1 MRREK
6 IPRRMAGLIACGERK
21 SRQSAAKVSQIQGIQ
36 HICSRP
42 GLFWNGAGRPVKPTG
57 SHTVVPPT
65 SDWAKGKM
73 AEDTLTTSGIGR
85 HGATRLPSVDVDSF
99 NIELKDDDG
108 FLGDRASKGAFRK
121 ILDTLRKP
129 LKKNGEDPLGSK
141 SAEAIGK
148 SGLDEA
154 LVGDDIGAA
163 ALVHGAIEEF
173 AQELAYVTRRFLK
186 TKGWADTERIVVG
199 GGFRESRVG
208 ELAIARTDII
218 LKAEDFKVEMVP
230 IRFDPDD
237 AGLIGCLHLAPSWI
251 FEAHDSILAVDIGGT
266 NIRCGV
272 VETRWKK
279 APDLSKASVWKSE
292 LWRHADDEPTREGT
306 VKRLVKMLKELI
318 AAADTEGL
326 KLAPFIGIAC
336 PGVINEDGSI
346 EKGAQNLPGNWESSK
361 FNLPTSLVE
370 AIPEIG
376 DHDTAVLMHND
387 GVAQGL
393 SEVPFMQDV
402 ERWGVLTIGTGL
414 GNARFTNRRKDK
426 GKSGNDDKDKDEKK
440 DKKSKD

>member
-1 MRREK
+1 
-6 IPRRMAGLIACGERK
+6 
-21 SRQSAAKVSQIQGIQ
+21 
-36 HICSRP
+36 
-42 GLFWNGAGRPVKPTG
+42 
-57 SHTVVPPT
+57 
-65 SDWAKGKM
+65 M
-73 AEDTLTTSGIGR
+73 AEDTVTTTGIAR
-85 HGATRLPSVDVDSF
+85 HGATRLPSVEVDSF

-108 FLGDRASKGAFRK
+108 FLGDRASKGAFRA
-121 ILDTLRKP
+121 ILDALRKP
-129 LKKNGEDPLGSK
+129 LKKNGDDPLGKK
-141 SAEAIGK
+141 SAEEIAK
-148 SGLDEA
+148 SELDEA
-154 LVGDDIGAA
+154 LVGDDIHAS

-173 AQELAYVTRRFLK
+173 AQELAHVTGKFLK
-186 TKGWADTERIVVG
+186 TKAWADTERIVVG
-199 GGFRESRVG
+199 GGFRQSRVG

-218 LKAEDFKVEMVP
+218 LKAEDFKVDLVP
-230 IRFDPDD
+230 IRFHPDD
-237 AGLIGCLHLAPSWI
+237 AGLIGTLHLAPSWI

-272 VETRWKK
+272 VETCWKK

-292 LWRHADDEPTREGT
+292 LWRHADDEPTRESA
-306 VKRLVKMLKELI
+306 VKRLVKMLKDLI
-318 AAADTEGL
+318 AASEKEGL

-361 FNLPTSLVE
+361 FNLPASLVE

-376 DHDTAVLMHND
+376 GHDTAVLMHND

-414 GNARFTNRRKDK
+414 GNARFTNRRKEN
-426 GKSGNDDKDKDEKK
+426 GNGKDEKK
-440 DKKSKD
+440 AKKSKD

>member
-1 MRREK
+1 
-6 IPRRMAGLIACGERK
+6 MADDAITTTGIA
-21 SRQSAAKVSQIQGIQ
+21 
-36 HICSRP
+36 
-42 GLFWNGAGRPVKPTG
+42 
-57 SHTVVPPT
+57 
-65 SDWAKGKM
+65 
-73 AEDTLTTSGIGR
+73 R

-99 NIELKDDDG
+99 NIELKDDEG

-121 ILDTLRKP
+121 ILDGLRKP
-129 LKKNGEDPLGSK
+129 LKKNGDDPLGDK
-141 SAEAIGK
+141 PAEAIAK
-148 SGLDEA
+148 STLDEA
-154 LVGDDIGAA
+154 LVGDDIAAA

-173 AQELAYVTRRFLK
+173 AQELAYVTQRFLK
-186 TKGWADTERIVVG
+186 TKAWADTERIVVG

-208 ELAIARTDII
+208 ELAIARTDIL
-218 LKAEDFKVEMVP
+218 LKAADFKVDLVP
-230 IRFDPDD
+230 IRFHPDD

-251 FEAHDSILAVDIGGT
+251 FEAYDSILAVDIGGT

-292 LWRHADDEPTREGT
+292 LWRHADDEPTREGA
-306 VKRLVKMLKELI
+306 VKRLVKMLKGLI
-318 AAADTEGL
+318 ADAGKEGL

-336 PGVINEDGSI
+336 PGVIKEDGSI

-361 FNLPTSLVE
+361 FNLPASLVE

-414 GNARFTNRRKDK
+414 GNARFTNRRKEKDK
-426 GKSGNDDKDKDEKK
+426 GQGRKEGKEEQGLRQARPGNLDWLG
-440 DKKSKD
+440 

>member
-1 MRREK
+1 
-6 IPRRMAGLIACGERK
+6 
-21 SRQSAAKVSQIQGIQ
+21 
-36 HICSRP
+36 
-42 GLFWNGAGRPVKPTG
+42 
-57 SHTVVPPT
+57 
-65 SDWAKGKM
+65 M

-99 NIELKDDDG
+99 NVELKDDDG

-121 ILDTLRKP
+121 ILDSLRKP

-148 SGLDEA
+148 TALDEA
-154 LVGDDIGAA
+154 LVGEDIGAA

-173 AQELAYVTRRFLK
+173 AQELAYVTQRFLK
-186 TKGWADTERIVVG
+186 TKAWADTERIVVG
-199 GGFRESRVG
+199 GGFRQSRVG
-208 ELAIARTDII
+208 ELAIARADII
-218 LKAEDFKVEMVP
+218 LKAEGFKVDLVP
-230 IRFDPDD
+230 IRFHPDE

-292 LWRHADDEPTREGT
+292 LWRHADDEPTREAA
-306 VKRLVKMLKELI
+306 VKRLVKMLKGLI
-318 AAADTEGL
+318 AEADAEGL

-336 PGVINEDGSI
+336 PGVINDDGSI
-346 EKGAQNLPGNWESSK
+346 EKGAQNLPGNWESSQ
-361 FNLPTSLVE
+361 FNLPASLVE
-370 AIPEIG
+370 AIPVIG

-402 ERWGVLTIGTGL
+402 EHWGVLTIGTGL
-414 GNARFTNRRKDK
+414 GNARFTNRRKDR
-426 GKSGNDDKDKDEKK
+426 DDKKDKDDKK
-440 DKKSKD
+440 EKKSKD

>member
-1 MRREK
+1 
-6 IPRRMAGLIACGERK
+6 
-21 SRQSAAKVSQIQGIQ
+21 
-36 HICSRP
+36 
-42 GLFWNGAGRPVKPTG
+42 
-57 SHTVVPPT
+57 
-65 SDWAKGKM
+65 M
-73 AEDTLTTSGIGR
+73 AEDIITTTGIAR

-129 LKKNGEDPLGSK
+129 LKKTGEDPLGGK
-141 SAEAIGK
+141 TAEKIGK
-148 SGLDEA
+148 ATLDEA
-154 LVGDDIGAA
+154 LVGDDVMAA

-173 AQELAYVTRRFLK
+173 AQELAYVTGRFLK
-186 TKGWADTERIVVG
+186 TKAWADTERIVVG
-199 GGFRESRVG
+199 GGFRQSRVG
-208 ELAIARTDII
+208 EIAIARTDIL
-218 LKAEDFKVEMVP
+218 LKAEGYKIDLVP
-230 IRFDPDD
+230 IRFHPDD

-251 FEAHDSILAVDIGGT
+251 FEAYDSILAVDIGGT

-279 APDLSKASVWKSE
+279 APDLSKAEVWKSD
-292 LWRHADDEPTREGT
+292 LWRHADDEPTREGA
-306 VKRLVKMLKELI
+306 VKRLVKMLKDLI
-318 AAADTEGL
+318 AAADSDGL

-336 PGVINEDGSI
+336 PGVINADGSI

-361 FNLPTSLVE
+361 FNLPASLVE
-370 AIPEIG
+370 AIPQIG
-376 DHDTAVLMHND
+376 DHDTAILMHND

-414 GNARFTNRRKDK
+414 GNARFTNRKKDN
-426 GKSGNDDKDKDEKK
+426 GK
-440 DKKSKD
+440 DKKDGKDDKAGNGKKEKKGKD

>member
-1 MRREK
+1 
-6 IPRRMAGLIACGERK
+6 MADDVITTTGIA
-21 SRQSAAKVSQIQGIQ
+21 
-36 HICSRP
+36 
-42 GLFWNGAGRPVKPTG
+42 
-57 SHTVVPPT
+57 
-65 SDWAKGKM
+65 
-73 AEDTLTTSGIGR
+73 R

-121 ILDTLRKP
+121 ILDSLRKP
-129 LKKNGEDPLGSK
+129 LKKNGDDPLGNK
-141 SAEAIGK
+141 PAEAIGK
-148 SGLDEA
+148 STLDEV
-154 LVGDDIGAA
+154 LVGDDVGAA

-173 AQELAYVTRRFLK
+173 AQELAYVTQRFLK
-186 TKGWADTERIVVG
+186 TKAWADTQRIVVG

-208 ELAIARTDII
+208 ELAIARTDIL
-218 LKAEDFKVEMVP
+218 LKAEDFTVDLVP
-230 IRFDPDD
+230 IRYHPDD
-237 AGLIGCLHLAPSWI
+237 AGLVGCLHLAPSWI

-279 APDLSKASVWKSE
+279 APDLSKASVWKSD
-292 LWRHADDEPTREGT
+292 LWRHADDEPTREGA
-306 VKRLVKMLKELI
+306 VKRLVKMLKSLI
-318 AAADTEGL
+318 TAAEAEGL

-336 PGVINEDGSI
+336 PGVINDDGSI

-361 FNLPTSLVE
+361 FNLPGNLVE

-414 GNARFTNRRKDK
+414 GNARFTNRRKEKDK
-426 GKSGNDDKDKDEKK
+426 DRDKDEKK
-440 DKKSKD
+440 DKKSKE

>member
-1 MRREK
+1 
-6 IPRRMAGLIACGERK
+6 
-21 SRQSAAKVSQIQGIQ
+21 
-36 HICSRP
+36 
-42 GLFWNGAGRPVKPTG
+42 
-57 SHTVVPPT
+57 
-65 SDWAKGKM
+65 M
-73 AEDTLTTSGIGR
+73 AEEIVATTGIAR

-129 LKKNGEDPLGSK
+129 LKKNGDDPLGKK
-141 SAEAIGK
+141 SAGEIAKSELDQALIG
-148 SGLDEA
+148 E
-154 LVGDDIGAA
+154 DIGAA
-163 ALVHGAIEEF
+163 ALVHSAIEEF
-173 AQELAYVTRRFLK
+173 AAELAYVTGRFLK
-186 TKGWADTERIVVG
+186 TKAWADTERIVVG
-199 GGFRESRVG
+199 GGFRQSRVG
-208 ELAIARTDII
+208 ELAIARTSIL
-218 LKAEDFKVEMVP
+218 LKAEDFDIDLVP
-230 IRFDPDD
+230 IRFHPDE
-237 AGLIGCLHLAPSWI
+237 AGLIGTLHLAPSWI

-279 APDLSKASVWKSE
+279 APDLSRAAVWKSE
-292 LWRHADDEPTREGT
+292 LWRHANDEPTREGA
-306 VKRLVKMLKELI
+306 VKRLVKMLKDLI
-318 AAADTEGL
+318 AATEAEGL

-361 FNLPTSLVE
+361 FNLPASLAE
-370 AIPEIG
+370 AIPQIG

-414 GNARFTNRRKDK
+414 GNARFTNRRKDN
-426 GKSGNDDKDKDEKK
+426 GKDEKK
-440 DKKSKD
+440 ADEKKAKDKDAKEKDEKKAKKGKD

>member
-1 MRREK
+1 
-6 IPRRMAGLIACGERK
+6 
-21 SRQSAAKVSQIQGIQ
+21 
-36 HICSRP
+36 
-42 GLFWNGAGRPVKPTG
+42 
-57 SHTVVPPT
+57 
-65 SDWAKGKM
+65 M
-73 AEDTLTTSGIGR
+73 AEDTLATSGIGR
-85 HGATRLPSVDVDSF
+85 HGATRLPSVDVDNF

-108 FLGDRASKGAFRK
+108 FLGDRASKGAFRR
-121 ILDTLRKP
+121 ILDSLRKP
-129 LKKNGEDPLGSK
+129 LKKNGEDPLGNK
-141 SAEAIGK
+141 SADTIAK
-148 SGLDEA
+148 SALDEA
-154 LVGDDIGAA
+154 LVGSDIGAA

-173 AQELAYVTRRFLK
+173 ARELAFVTQRFLK
-186 TKGWADTERIVVG
+186 TKAWADTERIVVG
-199 GGFRESRVG
+199 GGFRDSRVG
-208 ELAIARTDII
+208 EIAIARTDIM
-218 LKAEDFKVEMVP
+218 LKAEGFKVDLVP
-230 IRFDPDD
+230 IRFHPDE

-251 FEAHDSILAVDIGGT
+251 FEGHDSILAVDIGGT

-292 LWRHADDEPTREGT
+292 LWRHADDEPTREGA

-318 AAADTEGL
+318 SAADSEGL

-346 EKGAQNLPGNWESSK
+346 AKGAQNLPGNWESSK
-361 FNLPTSLVE
+361 FNLPASLVE

-426 GKSGNDDKDKDEKK
+426 DKDEDQNKGEKK
-440 DKKSKD
+440 EKKSKD